1 MAKKIKKKIIYT
13 IGSAARSQ
21 DDFLKTLKDWGVKTL
36 VDVRRFPTSKYERFK
51 RENLDTLLFSSE
63 IEYVYM
69 GKDLGGFRKGGYEAY
84 VNFTVTNLGNQP
96 IDVNGIVGHTYDETA
111 LEILVSGVEA
121 GTVLDV
127 GQSLGGTATIR
138 VLQGAAQNTIYPFSV
153 DLGFSNEE
161 CPQ

>member
-69 GKDLGGFRKGGYEAY
+69 GKDMGGFRKGGYEAY
-84 VNFTVTNLGNQP
+84 VKTKEYKQ
-96 IDVNGIVGHTYDETA
+96 A
-111 LEILVSGVEA
+111 LKSLQKLAKKNPAVIMCCERLPA
-121 GTVLDV
+121 GCHRRYIS
-127 GQSLGGTATIR
+127 QSLKKLGWK
-138 VLQGAAQNTIYPFSV
+138 VV
-153 DLGFSNEE
+153 DII
-161 CPQ
+161 

>member
-1 MAKKIKKKIIYT
+1 MVKKIKKKIIYT

-84 VNFTVTNLGNQP
+84 VKTKKYKQALKSLEKLAKKNSTVIMCCERLP
-96 IDVNGIVGHTYDETA
+96 
-111 LEILVSGVEA
+111 A
-121 GTVLDV
+121 GCHRRHI
-127 GQSLGGTATIR
+127 GQSLKKLGWK
-138 VLQGAAQNTIYPFSV
+138 VV
-153 DLGFSNEE
+153 DII
-161 CPQ
+161 

>member
-1 MAKKIKKKIIYT
+1 MVKKVKKKIIYT

-69 GKDLGGFRKGGYEAY
+69 GKELGGFRKSGYEAY
-84 VNFTVTNLGNQP
+84 VKTKEYKQ
-96 IDVNGIVGHTYDETA
+96 A
-111 LEILVSGVEA
+111 LKSLQKLAKKNPAVIMCCERLPSGCHRRYI
-121 GTVLDV
+121 
-127 GQSLGGTATIR
+127 GQSLKKLGWK
-138 VLQGAAQNTIYPFSV
+138 VV
-153 DLGFSNEE
+153 DII
-161 CPQ
+161 

>member
-1 MAKKIKKKIIYT
+1 LFSTQGGRVGFSGKVLVLDMAKEVKKKIIYT

-69 GKDLGGFRKGGYEAY
+69 GKGLGGFRKGGYEAY
-84 VNFTVTNLGNQP
+84 VKTKEYKQ
-96 IDVNGIVGHTYDETA
+96 A
-111 LEILVSGVEA
+111 LKSLQKLAKKNPAVIMCCERLPA
-121 GTVLDV
+121 GCHRRYIS
-127 GQSLGGTATIR
+127 QSLKKLGWK
-138 VLQGAAQNTIYPFSV
+138 VV
-153 DLGFSNEE
+153 DII
-161 CPQ
+161 

>member
-1 MAKKIKKKIIYT
+1 MVKKIKKKIIYT

-69 GKDLGGFRKGGYEAY
+69 GKDMGGFRKGGYEAY
-84 VNFTVTNLGNQP
+84 VKTKEYKQ
-96 IDVNGIVGHTYDETA
+96 A
-111 LEILVSGVEA
+111 LKSLQKLAKKNPAVIMCCERLPSGCHRRYI
-121 GTVLDV
+121 
-127 GQSLGGTATIR
+127 GQSLKKLGWK
-138 VLQGAAQNTIYPFSV
+138 VV
-153 DLGFSNEE
+153 DII
-161 CPQ
+161 